1 MKSPTLPFSLL
12 LLSVIANLNTVVS
25 QSETLRRYDIVISEI
40 MAAPSPAIGLPAA
53 EYIELHNRRP
63 LASVLSG
70 WKLQVGSSRKTLP
83 DITLDSCGYAIVV
96 AAKNKELFER
106 LQIKVCPVSS
116 MSIADG
122 GQTIVLYDDNDEAVH
137 AVAFKR
143 KWHTEPVKQ
152 SGGWSLEMKDEN
164 QPCLSAGNWDSSVSP
179 EGGTPGAPNSI
190 RCVSDDYVPPFL
202 ERVTLLDSVTL
213 RVFLSEPVRPAL
225 PIAPGDFSL
234 EPDANIVQVS
244 EVPPFYTALDLT
256 CSMPLQSGTLY
267 RVCLPA
273 AVCDCSGNAVAY
285 PGCVSCGV
293 AEKPQPLD
301 LVINEVLS
309 HCKDGTDADFIEVY
323 NRSSHIIDL
332 KDVKIG
338 SGGDTIPKKAVIAAS
353 QGMQLMPQ
361 AYCALC
367 KNKTLT
373 LSQYDCPA
381 PDALYDCDSLPSFAA
396 ESGVVFLTDRSLR
409 VIDRFSYSKDM
420 HYPKLLTTAGVSL
433 ERVSSSQATQR
444 SDNWH
449 SASSTVGF
457 ATPGFRNSQAS
468 DGTAATGL
476 EVSPAVI
483 SPDNDGFEDY
493 AEISISM
500 PSGENRL
507 SVRIFNQQGF
517 LVRHLVNNELC
528 SQEALFRWD
537 GTDDHKQTV
546 PSGMYVVTVQYW
558 NLDGKSRRFKK
569 VVSVR

>member
-1 MKSPTLPFSLL
+1 MRVPALPFTLL
-12 LLSVIANLNTVVS
+12 LLFVLTDLSTVVS
-25 QSETLRRYDIVISEI
+25 QTETLQRYDIVISEI
-40 MAAPSPAIGLPAA
+40 MATPSPAIGLPVA

-63 LASVLSG
+63 LPCVLSG

-83 DITLDSCGYAIVV
+83 EMTLDSCGYAIVV
-96 AAKNKELFER
+96 AEKNKGLFGNIPI
-106 LQIKVCPVSS
+106 QVCAVSS
-116 MSIADG
+116 LSINDE
-122 GQTIVLYDDNDEAVH
+122 GQTVVLYDDNDEAVH

-143 KWHTEPVKQ
+143 KWHTESIKQ
-152 SGGWSLEMKDEN
+152 SGGWSLEMRDEN
-164 QPCLSAGNWDSSVSP
+164 LPCLSSVNWDSSVSP
-179 EGGTPGAPNSI
+179 EGGTPGSPNSI
-190 RCVSDDYVPPFL
+190 RCATGDDTPPFI
-202 ERVTLLDSVTL
+202 ECVTLLDNKTL
-213 RVFLSEPVRPAL
+213 RVFLSESVYPTL
-225 PIAPGDFSL
+225 PLSPGDFSI
-234 EPDANIVQVS
+234 EPDANIVQAS

-273 AVCDCSGNAVAY
+273 AVCDCAGNAVAY
-285 PGCVSCGV
+285 PDCVSCGV
-293 AEKPQPLD
+293 AEKPQPFD

-309 HCKDGTDADFIEVY
+309 HAKDGTDADFIEVY
-323 NRSSHIIDL
+323 NHSSHIIDL

-338 SGGDTIPKKAVIAAS
+338 SGGDTIPKKAVIAAP
-353 QGMQLMPQ
+353 QGIQLMPQ

-373 LSQYDCPA
+373 LSQYDCPD
-381 PDALYDCDSLPSFAA
+381 PNALYECDSLPSFAA

-409 VIDRFSYSKDM
+409 TIDRFSYSIDM

-433 ERVSSSQATQR
+433 ERMSSSQATQR

-468 DGTAATGL
+468 DGTASTWLAIT
-476 EVSPAVI
+476 PAVI

-493 AEISISM
+493 AEISVSM
-500 PSGENRL
+500 SNGENRL

-517 LVRHLVNNELC
+517 PVRHLVNNELC
-528 SQEALFRWD
+528 SHEALFRWD
-537 GTDDHKQTV
+537 GTDDNKQTV

>member
-1 MKSPTLPFSLL
+1 MRSPTLPFSLL

-83 DITLDSCGYAIVV
+83 EITLDSCGYAIVV

-106 LQIKVCPVSS
+106 LKIKVCPVSS

-164 QPCLSAGNWDSSVSP
+164 LPCLSAGNWDSSVSP

-190 RCVSDDYVPPFL
+190 RCVSDDYVSPFI

-234 EPDANIVQVS
+234 EPDAKIVQVS

-457 ATPGFRNSQAS
+457 ATPGSRNSQAS

>member
-1 MKSPTLPFSLL
+1 MRSPTLPFSLL

-25 QSETLRRYDIVISEI
+25 QSETLQRYDIVISEI
-40 MAAPSPAIGLPAA
+40 MATPSPAIGLPAA

-63 LASVLSG
+63 LPCVLSG
-70 WKLQVGSSRKTLP
+70 WKLQVGSSRKILP

-96 AAKNKELFER
+96 AEKNKELFER

-164 QPCLSAGNWDSSVSP
+164 LPCLSAGNWDSSVSP

-190 RCVSDDYVPPFL
+190 RCVSDDYVPPFI

-225 PIAPGDFSL
+225 PIAPEDFSL

-273 AVCDCSGNAVAY
+273 AVCDCAGNAVAY
-285 PGCVSCGV
+285 PDCVSCGV
-293 AEKPQPLD
+293 AEKPQPFD

-338 SGGDTIPKKAVIAAS
+338 SGGDTIPKKSATAAAR
-353 QGMQLMPQ
+353 GMQLMPQ
-361 AYCALC
+361 TYCALC

-468 DGTAATGL
+468 DRTAATGL

-528 SQEALFRWD
+528 SHEALFRWD
-537 GTDDHKQTV
+537 GTDDNKQTV